1 MNQKILALK
10 VAALCSLL
18 TLANPSFAQTMVVTY
33 QGRVLDNGTTFTG
46 TGQFKF
52 ALVTSTDISSQ
63 ATAIV
68 TGGAVTAISVNSTG
82 SGYTSLPTVT
92 IAPPPDNISFD
103 TYWSNDGTSVNGS
116 EPAAA
121 VSVGVSNGLFHSG
134 LGRYERNE
142 HDSPERYGL
151 QQSEPAI

>member
-52 ALVTSTDISSQ
+52 ALVTSTNISSQ
-63 ATAIV
+63 ATAIANLTGNFVTSCTVIFAGNGYVAPPTVTISGGGGSGATATATV
-68 TGGAVTAISVNSTG
+68 TGGAGKESKLQRTRSGCTRPPPVTS
-82 SGYTSLPTVT
+82 
-92 IAPPPDNISFD
+92 APPPD
-103 TYWSNDGTSVNGS
+103 
-116 EPAAA
+116 
-121 VSVGVSNGLFHSG
+121 
-134 LGRYERNE
+134 
-142 HDSPERYGL
+142 
-151 QQSEPAI
+151 